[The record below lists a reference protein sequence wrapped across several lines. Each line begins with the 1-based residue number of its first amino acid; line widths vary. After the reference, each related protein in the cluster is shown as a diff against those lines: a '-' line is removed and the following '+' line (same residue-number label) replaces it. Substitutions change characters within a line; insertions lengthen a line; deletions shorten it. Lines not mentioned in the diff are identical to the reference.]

1 MAKKII
7 EKSKQ
12 KEFELPYMP
21 AVMNNLGYA
30 RQSNYED
37 ERLIQLAS
45 NLERGVKL
53 NKKDESY
60 VMEKYRLEE
69 SGKLDDTLQ
78 IELDRSHFYDVPD
91 LYHLEDLAFS
101 AFRLGL
107 GGISMA
113 HTARRCRK
121 IRDSHK
127 SSKRKER
134 RKPITKKE
142 KQEKINDFYLWIK
155 KLAKEDD
162 YNKEF

>member
-1 MAKKII
+1 MK
-7 EKSKQ
+7 KSKEKLEQ
-12 KEFELPYMP
+12 TEFELPYMP
-21 AVMNNLGYA
+21 ALMNNLRYA
-30 RQSNYED
+30 QQSNYGD

-45 NLERGVKL
+45 DLKKGVKL

-60 VMEKYRLEE
+60 VLEKYRLEE
-69 SGKLDDTLQ
+69 SVKLDDTLQ
-78 IELDRSHFYDVPD
+78 SELDLSHFYDVPD

-107 GGISMA
+107 GGIYMA

-127 SSKRKER
+127 SSKRKEQ

-142 KQEKINDFYLWIK
+142 IKSKINNFYLWIE
-155 KLAKEDD
+155 KLAKGDD
-162 YNKEF
+162 SNQEF